1 MDIEQFEASND
12 ELLRLVDEWT
22 ERLLSLVE
30 EAISGRRNAQDRN
43 VRQIVGH
50 MVDSASNNT
59 HRIVHLQYQPSPLI
73 FPDYAADGNNDRWI
87 AIQDYAT
94 EDWRDLVMLWRYAN
108 RHIIHV
114 TRHINPEKLASEW
127 ITASGSRVQL
137 HAMITDYLRHFK
149 LHLAEI
155 EELIK

>member
-1 MDIEQFEASND
+1 MNIEQFEVNNV

-22 ERLLSLVE
+22 EKLLSLGDKV
-30 EAISGRRNAQDRN
+30 ISDRRNAQGRN

-59 HRIVHLQYQPSPLI
+59 HRIVHLQYQPLPLV
-73 FPDYAADGNNDRWI
+73 FPDYAAGGDNDRWI
-87 AIQDYAT
+87 AIQDYVT
-94 EDWRDLVMLWRYAN
+94 EDWRDLVMLWRCVN
-108 RHIIHV
+108 RHHV
-114 TRHINPEKLASEW
+114 IRHVAPEKLTGEW
-127 ITASGSRVQL
+127 IASLGGHVPL

-155 EELIK
+155 EDLIR